1 MAAYISKLKFARIA
15 PTKVHHVL
23 DLVRGKTVDAGLDA
37 LRYMPHRSARMVE
50 KLIKSA
56 RANAEDQGE
65 RNVGSL
71 FVKTAIAGSGPT
83 LKRIQPHA
91 RGMGFMIKKRFTH
104 ITIGLEAKVA

>member
-1 MAAYISKLKFARIA
+1 MAYVSKLRFARIA

-37 LRYMPHRSARMVE
+37 LRFMPHRSARMIE

-56 RANAEDQGE
+56 RANAEDRGE

-71 FVKTAIAGSGPT
+71 VVTTATAGSGPT

-104 ITIGLEAKVA
+104 ITIGLEAEVA

>member
-1 MAAYISKLKFARIA
+1 MPYISKLQFARIA

-23 DLVRGKTVDAGLDA
+23 DLVRGKTVDAGLEA
-37 LRYMPHRSARMVE
+37 LRFVPNRSARMVE

-56 RANAEDQGE
+56 RANAEDLGE

-71 FVKTAIAGSGPT
+71 FVSTATAGSGPT
-83 LKRIQPHA
+83 LKRMQPHA

-104 ITIGLEAKVA
+104 ITIGLDVRVA

>member
-1 MAAYISKLKFARIA
+1 MAYISKLKFARIA

-37 LRYMPHRSARMVE
+37 LRFMPHRSARMVE

-56 RANAEDQGE
+56 RANAEDRNE

-71 FVKTAIAGSGPT
+71 FISTATAGSGPT

-91 RGMGFMIKKRFTH
+91 RGIGFMIKKRFTH
-104 ITIGLEAKVA
+104 ITIGLEAKNS

>member
-1 MAAYISKLKFARIA
+1 MAYVSKLQFARIA

-37 LRYMPHRSARMVE
+37 LRFIPNRSARMVE
-50 KLIKSA
+50 KLLKSA
-56 RANAEDQGE
+56 RANAEDRGE

-71 FVKTAIAGSGPT
+71 YVSLAAAGSGPT

-104 ITIGLEAKVA
+104 ITIALDVKSN

>member
-1 MAAYISKLKFARIA
+1 MAYVSKLQFARIA

-23 DLVRGKTVDAGLDA
+23 DLVRGKSVDDGLDA
-37 LRYMPHRSARMVE
+37 LRFIPNRSARMVE

-56 RANAEDQGE
+56 RANAEDRGE
-65 RNVGSL
+65 RNVNTLVVS
-71 FVKTAIAGSGPT
+71 TAMAGSGPT

-104 ITIGLEAKVA
+104 ITIALDHPAS

>member
-1 MAAYISKLKFARIA
+1 MMYISKLQYARIA
-15 PTKVHHVL
+15 PTKVHLVL

-37 LRYMPHRSARMVE
+37 LRFIPNRSARMIE

-56 RANAEDQGE
+56 RANAEDRGE

-71 FVKTAIAGSGPT
+71 FVSTATAGSGPT

-104 ITIGLEAKVA
+104 ITIGLESRVA